1 MNVVDDDTNIDRFH
15 FERKETIQACVE
27 MVGVPQAFYADG
39 RNMYHLD
46 PDKEHHFFTMM
57 CEVLGIRVIP
67 PPSPQAK
74 ECVERYDG
82 KTPYP
87 FNET

>member
-1 MNVVDDDTNIDRFH
+1 MTG
-15 FERKETIQACVE
+15 EETIVSAYRREWKRFQQY
-27 MVGVPQAFYADG
+27 GVPQAFYADG

-74 ECVERYDG
+74 GCVERYDG